1 MKWIKWN
8 NRLHISEIKEP
19 GIYFIALSDME
30 LTGKP
35 FELNKEIIYIGMS
48 ISKKG
53 VLSRLS
59 QFEKGML
66 GKDGTH
72 GGAERVR
79 FKHKNPDSF
88 FENIYVFVKSFPLKQ
103 NDEVYNWKQK
113 GECVKHEYVSFAE
126 YLNNYGELPEFN
138 DQKKSKK
145 K

>member
-1 MKWIKWN
+1 MNWIKWN
-8 NRLHISEIKEP
+8 NRKQLLDIKEP
-19 GIYFIALSDME
+19 GIYFIALSEIE
-30 LTGKP
+30 LTDKQ
-35 FELNKEIIYIGMS
+35 FEYNKEIIYIGMS

-79 FKHKNPDSF
+79 FKHKNPVSF
-88 FENIYVFVKSFPLKQ
+88 FENIYICVKSFPLKQ
-103 NDEVYNWKQK
+103 NDEVFNWKQK
-113 GECVKHEYVSFAE
+113 GECVKHEYESFAE

>member
-8 NRLHISEIKEP
+8 NRKQISEIKEP
-19 GIYFIALSDME
+19 GIYFIALSNIE

-59 QFEKGML
+59 QFEKGIL

-79 FKHKNPDSF
+79 FKHKNPDTF
-88 FENIYVFVKSFPLKQ
+88 FGDIYVCVKSFPLKH

-113 GECVKHEYVSFAE
+113 GECVKHEYASFAE